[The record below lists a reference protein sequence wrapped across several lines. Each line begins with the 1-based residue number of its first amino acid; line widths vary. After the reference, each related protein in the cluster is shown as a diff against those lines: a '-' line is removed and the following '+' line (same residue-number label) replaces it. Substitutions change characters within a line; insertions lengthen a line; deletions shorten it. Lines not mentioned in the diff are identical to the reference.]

1 MINSRTF
8 KMPKAESILNR
19 QFRDTY
25 HNYISF
31 LITLPTI
38 SDKEY
43 MCLCYYLILQKRI
56 KEANEIFKKIN
67 YNNIKGTN
75 LTSLELQYDF
85 LTAYLDFSDKSSDFN
100 KAREICKKY
109 NNFTI
114 ISWENMFKEINGQLN
129 EYEGITDFENIIL
142 NEERTSIQKIQEEF
156 LSLEIKNVDL
166 IIKYK
171 NISELIIKF
180 YLIDIELLFSKSLF
194 INTKIDFDVVTP
206 NKLLKYKIE
215 QNLSD
220 DVNCKTIPIPQELQK
235 NNFYIEVMSNNK
247 KVYDIYYSS
256 LLKYTIN

>member
-100 KAREICKKY
+100 KAREILK
-109 NNFTI
+109 
-114 ISWENMFKEINGQLN
+114 
-129 EYEGITDFENIIL
+129 NIIIL
-142 NEERTSIQKIQEEF
+142 QLYHGRIC
-156 LSLEIKNVDL
+156 
-166 IIKYK
+166 
-171 NISELIIKF
+171 
-180 YLIDIELLFSKSLF
+180 
-194 INTKIDFDVVTP
+194 
-206 NKLLKYKIE
+206 LKK
-215 QNLSD
+215 
-220 DVNCKTIPIPQELQK
+220 
-235 NNFYIEVMSNNK
+235 
-247 KVYDIYYSS
+247 
-256 LLKYTIN
+256 